1 VTTEEQHVDR
11 RIRNEVP
18 FRTVN
23 EKLRALNAA
32 FEHFADENALFV
44 CECSRI
50 GCIEQI
56 ELAVE
61 TFDGICGRPNNYI
74 VLPGHQTPEVE
85 CVVSREATYLVVE
98 RPAAAIGSPRQ

>member
-1 VTTEEQHVDR
+1 VAADGEHVEQQVDR
-11 RIRNEVP
+11 RVRNEVL

-23 EKLRALNAA
+23 EKLRSLNAA
-32 FEHFADENALFV
+32 FERFGDETALFV

-61 TFDGICGRPNNYI
+61 TFDGICLRPNNY
-74 VLPGHQTPEVE
+74 VVRPGHQAPEVE
-85 CVVSREATYLVVE
+85 RVVSQEPAYLVVE
-98 RPAAAIGSPRQ
+98 RAVAA

>member
-1 VTTEEQHVDR
+1 VTANGEYDAQHVDR
-11 RIRNEVP
+11 RIRNEAL

-32 FEHFADENALFV
+32 FERFGDENALFL

-50 GCIEQI
+50 GCIDQI

-61 TFDGICGRPNNYI
+61 TFDGICLRPNSYI
-74 VLPGHQTPEVE
+74 VRPGHQTPEVE
-85 CVVSREATYLVVE
+85 RVVSHEATYLVVE
-98 RPAAAIGSPRQ
+98 RAVAA

>member
-1 VTTEEQHVDR
+1 MATDGEHVEHHVDR
-11 RIRNEVP
+11 RIRNEVL

-32 FEHFADENALFV
+32 FERFGDESALFV

-50 GCIEQI
+50 GCIDQI

-61 TFDGICGRPNNYI
+61 TFDGICLVPNNYI
-74 VLPGHQTPEVE
+74 VRPGHETPEVE
-85 CVVSREATYLVVE
+85 RVVSQEATYLVVE
-98 RPAAAIGSPRQ
+98 RAAAA